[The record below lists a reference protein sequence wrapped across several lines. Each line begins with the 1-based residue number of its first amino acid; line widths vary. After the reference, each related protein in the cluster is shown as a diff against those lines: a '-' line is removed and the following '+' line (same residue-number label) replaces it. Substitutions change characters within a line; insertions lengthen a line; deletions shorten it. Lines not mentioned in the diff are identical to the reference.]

1 VVFQAAVVADFAANA
16 VNAASRTAS
25 KAQEDDAEAV
35 VDSAAAVNFLLCAA
49 GVGITRRRSFAFRLD
64 TATSDPHYES
74 ATSGSASFAN
84 PRHVS
89 VESCSWRFPMNK
101 VSTAIVMA
109 VLAVSIPAVAHH
121 SFQAEYDQSKPL
133 TLVGKLTKVL
143 LENPHGWIYLD
154 AKNTQGRTVN
164 WALEIPAPNVVNRNG
179 FDRSVYQAMVESGE
193 EVTVTAYAA
202 RDGSKHAWA
211 GGLTRAD
218 GRTVIT
224 LSGIPG
230 QGGRRGGPPPQ

>member
-1 VVFQAAVVADFAANA
+1 MKTISIAIFSLVVL
-16 VNAASRTAS
+16 AAS
-25 KAQEDDAEAV
+25 
-35 VDSAAAVNFLLCAA
+35 LP
-49 GVGITRRRSFAFRLD
+49 AF
-64 TATSDPHYES
+64 
-74 ATSGSASFAN
+74 
-84 PRHVS
+84 
-89 VESCSWRFPMNK
+89 
-101 VSTAIVMA
+101 
-109 VLAVSIPAVAHH
+109 AHH

-133 TLVGKLTKVL
+133 TLVGKLTKVV

-154 AKNTQGRTVN
+154 AKNEQGRIVN

-179 FDRSVYQAMVESGE
+179 FDRTVYQAILDGGE

-202 RDGSKHAWA
+202 HDGSKHAWA

-230 QGGRRGGPPPQ
+230 QGGRRGGPPQQ

>member
-1 VVFQAAVVADFAANA
+1 MKKVSVAFFGIAVVFASVPAA
-16 VNAASRTAS
+16 
-25 KAQEDDAEAV
+25 
-35 VDSAAAVNFLLCAA
+35 
-49 GVGITRRRSFAFRLD
+49 
-64 TATSDPHYES
+64 
-74 ATSGSASFAN
+74 
-84 PRHVS
+84 
-89 VESCSWRFPMNK
+89 
-101 VSTAIVMA
+101 
-109 VLAVSIPAVAHH
+109 AHH

-154 AKNTQGRTVN
+154 TKNAQGKVVN

-179 FDRSVYQAMVESGE
+179 FDRSAYQALVDSGE

-202 RDGSKHAWA
+202 HDGSKHAWA

-224 LSGIPG
+224 LSGIPQ
-230 QGGRRGGPPPQ
+230 QGGRRGGPPQQ